1 MTHTIKANDSVSSI
15 ISAVNN
21 ELPKACSD
29 SDRVYDC
36 YTIIDVFHAN
46 MREHVAPKDPDF
58 QWWLT
63 VSFHQ
68 PTIRLRFEY
77 GGPCF
82 DPTQVPRVEQ
92 QAIEFRPI
100 GGLGLTLITQ
110 LSDKIDYTYQS
121 GLNTLTVEV
130 NIIENSKEED
140 TCL

>member
-1 MTHTIKANDSVSSI
+1 MTLTIKASDSVSSI
-15 ISAVNN
+15 INAVNDM
-21 ELPKACSD
+21 LPSDCSN

-36 YTIIDVFHAN
+36 YTIIDEVHAN
-46 MREHVAPKDPDF
+46 MREHVAQRDADF
-58 QWWLT
+58 KWWLT

-68 PTIRLRFEY
+68 PAVCLRFEY
-77 GGPCF
+77 GGPYF
-82 DPTQVPRVEQ
+82 DPTKPLKVEPR
-92 QAIEFRPI
+92 AIEFRPI
-100 GGLGLTLITQ
+100 GGLGLNLISQ